1 MADLSED
8 EELLAELGVE
18 LETEKKGGRT
28 PREERIIAG
37 FEDIQRLVETHG
49 RAPQHGEDRDIFE
62 RLYAVRLDRIRESE
76 ECRALVVSI
85 DRQGLLDKPPTVG
98 ERLGDDLDDEALL
111 AELGVTEE
119 APDSLTVL
127 KHVRPRVEIQAA
139 EEIARRATCKDFDR
153 FKPLFTRLKKEIET
167 GVRQTRRFI
176 RDAEIKTG
184 EYFILGGQMAYVAEI
199 GEEFRTEQDRRNAKL
214 RVIFDNGTESQG
226 LLRSFQRALYKD
238 EAGRRIT
245 QPDAGPLFG
254 DDEGED
260 DVESG
265 TIYVLRSKSDHPT
278 VAANRD
284 VIHKIGVTGGD
295 LDKRIANA
303 SLDATFLLAEV
314 EKVVTYTLFNIN
326 RTKLENLLHRFFSAA
341 RLDLEITDRFG
352 NPVKPRE
359 WFVVSLPIIEEVV
372 KRIQDGTIVQF
383 EYDAASASL
392 RKRTEAG

>member
-18 LETEKKGGRT
+18 LDTAKEGGRT

-37 FEDIQRLVETHG
+37 FEDIQRFVDTQG

-76 ECRALVVSI
+76 ECRTLVASI
-85 DRQGLLDKPPTVG
+85 DRQGLLDKPPAGAEHV
-98 ERLGDDLDDEALL
+98 GDDLDDEALL
-111 AELGVTEE
+111 AELGVEP
-119 APDSLTVL
+119 AASDDISVL
-127 KHVRPRVEIQAA
+127 KHVQSREEKKAA
-139 EEIARRATCKDFDR
+139 EEIANRTRCADFER
-153 FKPLFTRLKKEIET
+153 FKPLFAQVQKDLDAGVRRTRPFELKSEIET
-167 GVRQTRRFI
+167 GRF
-176 RDAEIKTG
+176 
-184 EYFILGGQMAYVAEI
+184 FIVGGQKAYVAEK
-199 GEEFRTEQDRRNAKL
+199 GEVFTNDQGRLDARL
-214 RVIFDNGTESQG
+214 RVIFDNGTESRM
-226 LLRSFQRALYKD
+226 LMRSLQRALHKD
-238 EAGRRIT
+238 ETGRRIT
-245 QPDAGPLFG
+245 DPSAGPLFG

-265 TIYVLRSKSDHPT
+265 TIYVLRSKSNHPT
-278 VAANRD
+278 VAASRD

-295 LDKRIANA
+295 LDRRIANA

-314 EKVVTYTLFNIN
+314 ETIVTYTLFNIN

-359 WFVVSLPIIEEVV
+359 WFLVPLPIIDEVV

-383 EYDAASASL
+383 EYDPTSASL
-392 RKRTEAG
+392 RKRTEAR